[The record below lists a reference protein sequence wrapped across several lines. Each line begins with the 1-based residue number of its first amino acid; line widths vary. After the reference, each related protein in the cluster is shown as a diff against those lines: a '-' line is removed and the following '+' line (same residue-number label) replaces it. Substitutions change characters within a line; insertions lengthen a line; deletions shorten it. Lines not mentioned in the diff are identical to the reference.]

1 MSIGHAYGNG
11 ETQDTTT
18 DLDVLIKLFDTN
30 LRILKGI
37 DIDSDRYMAGR
48 IEELESTIR
57 TLESLRNIASMSN
70 RIDDEPERH
79 PCKAGMSELWTPR
92 QTAEYLGLSVT
103 TLACWR
109 SRGTH
114 PDLRWKK
121 YGHYVRYE
129 PDAVRQWFD
138 RHRQTRT
145 STRLEDCTR
154 TKHIR
159 RHS

>member
-1 MSIGHAYGNG
+1 M
-11 ETQDTTT
+11 TDTTT

-92 QTAEYLGLSVT
+92 QT
-103 TLACWR
+103 
-109 SRGTH
+109 
-114 PDLRWKK
+114 
-121 YGHYVRYE
+121 
-129 PDAVRQWFD
+129 
-138 RHRQTRT
+138 RT

>member
-1 MSIGHAYGNG
+1 M
-11 ETQDTTT
+11 TDTTT
-18 DLDVLIKLFDTN
+18 DLDVLIKLFDSD
-30 LRILKGI
+30 LRILKAI
-37 DIDSDRYMAGR
+37 KTDSDRYMAGR

-57 TLESLRNIASMSN
+57 TLESLRTIASMSN
-70 RIDDEPERH
+70 RVDDELERH

-92 QTAEYLGLSVT
+92 QTAEYLGCSVT

-114 PDLRWKK
+114 PDLKWRKH
-121 YGHYVRYE
+121 GHEVRYE
-129 PDAVRQWFD
+129 PDAVRQWFE
-138 RHRQTRT
+138 RHCQART

-154 TKHIR
+154 TKHVR

>member
-1 MSIGHAYGNG
+1 M
-11 ETQDTTT
+11 TDTTT

-30 LRILKGI
+30 LRILKAI
-37 DIDSDRYMAGR
+37 KTDSDRYMAGR

-57 TLESLRNIASMSN
+57 TLESLRNIASMPN
-70 RIDDEPERH
+70 RVDDELERH

-92 QTAEYLGLSVT
+92 QTAEYLGCSVT

-114 PDLRWKK
+114 PDLKWRK
-121 YGHYVRYE
+121 YGHEIRYE
-129 PDAVRQWFD
+129 PDAVRQWFE
-138 RHRQTRT
+138 RHCQART

>member
-1 MSIGHAYGNG
+1 M
-11 ETQDTTT
+11 TDTTT

-30 LRILKGI
+30 LRILKAVKT
-37 DIDSDRYMAGR
+37 DSDRYMAGR

-70 RIDDEPERH
+70 RIDDELERH

-92 QTAEYLGLSVT
+92 QTAEYLGCSVT

-114 PDLRWKK
+114 PDLKWRKH
-121 YGHYVRYE
+121 GHEIRYE
-129 PDAVRQWFD
+129 PDAVRQWFE
-138 RHRQTRT
+138 RHCQART
-145 STRLEDCTR
+145 STRLEDRTR
-154 TKHIR
+154 TRHIR

>member
-1 MSIGHAYGNG
+1 MSNIEHAYGNG

-79 PCKAGMSELWTPR
+79 QCKAE
-92 QTAEYLGLSVT
+92 
-103 TLACWR
+103 
-109 SRGTH
+109 
-114 PDLRWKK
+114 
-121 YGHYVRYE
+121 
-129 PDAVRQWFD
+129 
-138 RHRQTRT
+138 
-145 STRLEDCTR
+145 
-154 TKHIR
+154 
-159 RHS
+159 

>member
-1 MSIGHAYGNG
+1 M
-11 ETQDTTT
+11 TDTTT
-18 DLDVLIKLFDTN
+18 DLDVLIRLFDTN

-57 TLESLRNIASMSN
+57 TLESLRNIASMPN
-70 RIDDEPERH
+70 RIDDERNTIRISDGIVGKH
-79 PCKAGMSELWTPR
+79 MQGWMSGLCTP
-92 QTAEYLGLSVT
+92 
-103 TLACWR
+103 
-109 SRGTH
+109 
-114 PDLRWKK
+114 
-121 YGHYVRYE
+121 
-129 PDAVRQWFD
+129 
-138 RHRQTRT
+138 RQTRT

>member
-1 MSIGHAYGNG
+1 M
-11 ETQDTTT
+11 TDTTIN
-18 DLDVLIKLFDTN
+18 LDALISMFDSN
-30 LRILKGI
+30 LRILKAI
-37 DIDSDRYMAGR
+37 KTDSDRYMAGR

-57 TLESLRNIASMSN
+57 TLESLRTIASMSN
-70 RIDDEPERH
+70 RIDDELERH

-92 QTAEYLGLSVT
+92 QTAEYLGCSVT

-114 PDLRWKK
+114 PDLKWRK
-121 YGHYVRYE
+121 YGHEVRYE
-129 PDAVRQWFD
+129 PDAVRQWFE
-138 RHRQTRT
+138 RNCQTRT

-154 TKHIR
+154 TKQIR